1 MNGIKKEKSLKKKS
15 LTAICW
21 SGAEAISKQGLQ
33 FAISVVLARLLG
45 PEEYGTI
52 AFLYIFVE
60 LAWVFGDSG
69 FSSSLV
75 QKQDLTIVDESTV
88 FWIHVFFS
96 LLLTSTLCF
105 AAPWVAEFYEKPILL
120 PLMQIMASAFF
131 ISSLGNIHHVLLTKR
146 LDFKRPMKVSVT
158 AGLLSGCIAVA
169 MAFQGYGVWSLAAQ
183 TISSSILTTTLF
195 WILSDWRPRF
205 VFSLASTKRLFGYGG
220 YLMLADLLTVS
231 YNRIYT
237 LYIGKVYSVADL
249 GIYSRADNTKQIPLD
264 VLSKMYVRV
273 AFPVF
278 AQAASNKEKLL
289 RGMQYALSG
298 VMLVTMPIMAGLL
311 VSAKEVVL
319 TLFGEKWLSVAPI
332 LEILCLAGVF
342 WPLQL
347 INSNILKALGFSR
360 LLFNTEI
367 LKKLLGIGF
376 IVFAMP
382 YGIFGI
388 AWSQVAY
395 GMMGFLI
402 NAYFS
407 GRQLGYGIFRQI
419 ADIVPVLL
427 VTAVMAIAVYQLGQ
441 YLVLDPPLMLIAKM
455 LLGVSV
461 FLITGFLFRLRLLLD
476 MPIFFK
482 KQPSTIS

>member
-1 MNGIKKEKSLKKKS
+1 MEQAKNKLSLKKRS
-15 LTAICW
+15 FSAMLW
-21 SGAEAISKQGLQ
+21 SGAEAFAKQGLQ
-33 FAISVVLARLLG
+33 FGISVVLARLLG

-52 AFLYIFVE
+52 ALLYIFVE

-75 QKQDLTIVDESTV
+75 QRQDLTIVDESTV
-88 FWIHVFFS
+88 FWIHVFFG
-96 LLLTSTLCF
+96 LLLTGTLCF

-131 ISSLGNIHHVLLTKR
+131 ISSLGSIHHVLLTKG
-146 LDFKRPMKVSVT
+146 LDFKRPMKVSMT
-158 AGLLSGCIAVA
+158 AGLFSGCIAIG
-169 MAFQGYGVWSLAAQ
+169 MALQGYGVWSLAAQ
-183 TISSSILTTTLF
+183 TVSSSILTTTLF
-195 WILSDWRPRF
+195 WMLSGWRPRF
-205 VFSLASTKRLFGYGG
+205 VFSLASAKRLFGYGG

-264 VLSKMYVRV
+264 VMSKMYARV

-278 AQAASNKEKLL
+278 SQAASDKEKLL
-289 RGMQYALSG
+289 RGMQYALRG
-298 VMLVTMPIMAGLL
+298 VMLITMPIMAGLL
-311 VSAKEVVL
+311 VSAQEVVL
-319 TLFGEKWLSVAPI
+319 TLFGEKWLSVVPI

-347 INSNILKALGFSR
+347 LNTNILKALGFSR
-360 LLFNTEI
+360 LLFTTEI

-427 VTAVMAIAVYQLGQ
+427 VSAIMATAVYHLGQ
-441 YLVLDPPLMLIAKM
+441 YFVLDPILMLIAKM
-455 LLGVSV
+455 LLGISV
-461 FLITGFLFRLRLLLD
+461 FLITGFLFRLRILLD
-476 MPIFFK
+476 IPIFFK